1 MVRGDGEKAT
11 QEGGI
16 IDRAPDTD
24 ALSDGCA
31 KPEVETEVV
40 ALTLEPPSKTVF
52 VTSTKHNGNF
62 GGLSGADGFC
72 QGLAN
77 AAGLG
82 GAYMAWLGDP
92 PLRVQSRPG
101 GGASLPRLL
110 LVKPDCTFDELLDGL
125 CGHG

>member
-40 ALTLEPPSKTVF
+40 A
-52 VTSTKHNGNF
+52 
-62 GGLSGADGFC
+62 C
-72 QGLAN
+72 
-77 AAGLG
+77 
-82 GAYMAWLGDP
+82 
-92 PLRVQSRPG
+92 R
-101 GGASLPRLL
+101 
-110 LVKPDCTFDELLDGL
+110 
-125 CGHG
+125 